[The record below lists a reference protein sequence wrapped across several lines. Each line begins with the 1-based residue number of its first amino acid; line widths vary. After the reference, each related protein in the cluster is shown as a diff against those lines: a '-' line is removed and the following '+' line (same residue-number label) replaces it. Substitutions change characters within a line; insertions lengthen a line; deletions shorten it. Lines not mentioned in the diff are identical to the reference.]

1 MKTTTK
7 RYSILFFMAALWLAG
22 CSGETTA
29 TATEIVVYKSST
41 CACCDGWIKHMR
53 DEGFNVTT
61 EIHDN
66 DMGRIKAA
74 NGIPNKLASCHTAL
88 IGGYV
93 IEGHV
98 PAADVK
104 RLLREKPAD
113 IVGLTAPGMP
123 MKSPGMQAEG
133 LPPKGYNVIA
143 FKKDGSTEIYTRY

>member
-1 MKTTTK
+1 MVLLASVAQTT
-7 RYSILFFMAALWLAG
+7 
-22 CSGETTA
+22 CTA
-29 TATEIVVYKSST
+29 SEQNMPTAVTVYKSST
-41 CACCDGWIKHMR
+41 CPCCDGWIKHLGK
-53 DEGFNVTT
+53 EGFDVKT
-61 EIHDN
+61 EIRDD
-66 DMGRIKAA
+66 DMDKIKAD
-74 NGIPNKLASCHTAL
+74 NGVTEKLASCHTAK

-104 RLLREKPAD
+104 RLLKEKPTD

-143 FKKDGSTEIYTRY
+143 FKKDGSTEVYTRY